1 MNDDSTNAW
10 FISQDRHPLPIELH
24 ELTLD
29 RVAAVVSSTDAY
41 LTAERRIFL
50 EEIGGQRVGGLR
62 RGGYSQRF
70 AR

>member
-1 MNDDSTNAW
+1 MNDDITNAW
-10 FISQDRHPLPIELH
+10 FISQDRHPLSIELS

-29 RVAAVVSSTDAY
+29 RVAAVVGSTDAY

-50 EEIGGQRVGGLR
+50 EEIRRQRVCGLR
-62 RGGYSQRF
+62 RSGYSQRF